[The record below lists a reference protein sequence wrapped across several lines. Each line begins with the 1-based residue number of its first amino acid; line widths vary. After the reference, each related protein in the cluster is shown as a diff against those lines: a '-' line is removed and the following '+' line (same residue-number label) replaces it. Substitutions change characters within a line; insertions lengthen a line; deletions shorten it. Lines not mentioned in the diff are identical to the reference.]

1 MQERDNILRIF
12 QETKVAV
19 ERDDS
24 AAIHSLSNQ
33 TNNTAALTNDPDN
46 IAAAVVVYA
55 LSNIVERKDYYSRAQ
70 GWKKFYDSYLLT
82 IDKIIDAIENRD
94 DGAYR
99 ENIKVIRGAIE
110 KLSGKLRDY
119 IQDVF
124 RRTSINRASKLYEHG
139 LSMEKTSKLLG
150 VSMFE
155 LAEYAGAKQL
165 GDVPQARTM
174 DVRERIKLA
183 VDFFK

>member
-12 QETKVAV
+12 QDTKAAVA
-19 ERDDS
+19 RDDS
-24 AAIHSLSNQ
+24 AAIHDLSNQ

-46 IAAAVVVYA
+46 IAAAVIVYA
-55 LSNIVERKDYYSRAQ
+55 LSSIVERKDYYSKVR

-94 DGAYR
+94 DKAYR
-99 ENIKVIRGAIE
+99 ENIKVIRNAIE
-110 KLSGKLRDY
+110 NLSGKLRDY
-119 IQDVF
+119 IQDVL
-124 RRTSINRASKLYEHG
+124 RRANINKASKLYEHG

-150 VSMFE
+150 ISLFE

-165 GDVPQARTM
+165 GDIPQAKTM

>member
-1 MQERDNILRIF
+1 MQERGNILRIF
-12 QETKVAV
+12 QETRAAIA
-19 ERDDS
+19 RDDS
-24 AAIHSLSNQ
+24 ASIHSLSNQ

-55 LSNIVERKDYYSRAQ
+55 LSNIIEKKEYYFRIQ

-82 IDKIIDAIENRD
+82 IDRIIDALEERDDQKYRDNIKIIRSAIEN
-94 DGAYR
+94 
-99 ENIKVIRGAIE
+99 
-110 KLSGKLRDY
+110 LSGKLRGY

-124 RRTSINRASKLYEHG
+124 RRTNINRASKLYEHG

-150 VSMFE
+150 ISIFE
-155 LAEYAGAKQL
+155 LAEYTGAKQI

-174 DVRERIKLA
+174 NVNDRIKLA